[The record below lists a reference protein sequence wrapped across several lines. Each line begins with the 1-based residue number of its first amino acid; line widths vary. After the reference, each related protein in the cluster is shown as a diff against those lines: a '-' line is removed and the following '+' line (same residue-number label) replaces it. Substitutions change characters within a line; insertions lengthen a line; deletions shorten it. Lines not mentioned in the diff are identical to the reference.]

1 MSQGKLNAIPPG
13 TGGIAGQ
20 LANSQTSDAIAQQG
34 MASAQP
40 TPPIGT
46 MPGTFGRP
54 GGSVQQP
61 ALAQFDGIGATA
73 PVAPM
78 PMPSLGPGGFGQPG
92 SQVPGGYIPGGEI
105 STMENKYPMGPL
117 GDLLKS
123 DPSRF
128 ISQPGGSLRQ
138 SISTPFNPG
147 NMYTGGVNT
156 PAPEDELGALPGP
169 DNQGGGY

>member
-13 TGGIAGQ
+13 TGGVAGQ
-20 LANSQTSDAIAQQG
+20 LATSKTADAIAQQG

-78 PMPSLGPGGFGQPG
+78 TMPGVQMGTMEDKRYQIGGPAKYMPGLGPGSIG
-92 SQVPGGYIPGGEI
+92 
-105 STMENKYPMGPL
+105 
-117 GDLLKS
+117 
-123 DPSRF
+123 
-128 ISQPGGSLRQ
+128 QPGGSLP
-138 SISTPFNPG
+138 ISTPFNPG
-147 NMYTGGVNT
+147 SMYTGGVNT
-156 PAPEDELGALPGP
+156 PAPEDELDGLGGP
-169 DNQGGGY
+169 DSMGQGITI

>member
-13 TGGIAGQ
+13 TGGIVGQARSAGVGNQ
-20 LANSQTSDAIAQQG
+20 IAQQG

-61 ALAQFDGIGATA
+61 ALDQFEGIGATA
-73 PVAPM
+73 PATPM
-78 PMPSLGPGGFGQPG
+78 PMPGGVGIG
-92 SQVPGGYIPGGEI
+92 
-105 STMENKYPMGPL
+105 TMEDKYPMGL
-117 GDLLKS
+117 QGMIGDFG
-123 DPSRF
+123 PRN
-128 ISQPGGSLRQ
+128 ISAVL
-138 SISTPFNPG
+138 TPDDVAR
-147 NMYTGGVNT
+147 YTSGINT
-156 PAPEDELGALPGP
+156 PSPEDELGALPGP